1 MIEVAGHPQH
11 GAAHHAAHPHR
22 GCRDRRKRARHPRKP
37 TAQPRRKP
45 LPATLPSI
53 TQLGTQR
60 AGRALGSL
68 LQPRRKTCTSLSRR
82 SLEPRP
88 SIPNR
93 AANLIHP
100 FLACLHTPL
109 TQPLHRRG
117 HRRIQRLGNF
127 ERHRLHR
134 AGKPGHKRRPSPPTG
149 GRRDPLR
156 LLKRPF
162 HAALHNTLCARRL
175 LSEPRDKT
183 RAATP
188 TRPARHLREP
198 GELPLG
204 SAGGPI
210 QLPHPRPRIRIQ
222 HDRELF

>member
-1 MIEVAGHPQH
+1 
-11 GAAHHAAHPHR
+11 
-22 GCRDRRKRARHPRKP
+22 KP
-37 TAQPRRKP
+37 TAQPRREP

-53 TQLGTQR
+53 TQLVTQR

-82 SLEPRP
+82 SREPRP

-100 FLACLHTPL
+100 FLSCLRTPL

-134 AGKPGHKRRPSPPTG
+134 AGKPGHKRRPSPD
-149 GRRDPLR
+149 RKSIR
-156 LLKRPF
+156 LNSSHVKISYAVFCLKKKNNKNTVDRS
-162 HAALHNTLCARRL
+162 AL
-175 LSEPRDKT
+175 
-183 RAATP
+183 
-188 TRPARHLREP
+188 
-198 GELPLG
+198 
-204 SAGGPI
+204 
-210 QLPHPRPRIRIQ
+210 
-222 HDRELF
+222 

>member
-1 MIEVAGHPQH
+1 
-11 GAAHHAAHPHR
+11 
-22 GCRDRRKRARHPRKP
+22 
-37 TAQPRRKP
+37 
-45 LPATLPSI
+45 
-53 TQLGTQR
+53 
-60 AGRALGSL
+60 
-68 LQPRRKTCTSLSRR
+68 
-82 SLEPRP
+82 
-88 SIPNR
+88 
-93 AANLIHP
+93 
-100 FLACLHTPL
+100 
-109 TQPLHRRG
+109 
-117 HRRIQRLGNF
+117 
-127 ERHRLHR
+127 
-134 AGKPGHKRRPSPPTG
+134 
-149 GRRDPLR
+149 GRRDLLR

-222 HDRELF
+222 HDRELFYRGHPSHPYRFRIVPPNRRVNSSSRFLCSCGVCAGRLLRPHLVTKSSTRHRRRSLPLWSMLVIRSAKSPTRMSSRG

>member
-1 MIEVAGHPQH
+1 PPRTP
-11 GAAHHAAHPHR
+11 AAEPARTPRPAA
-22 GCRDRRKRARHPRKP
+22 
-37 TAQPRRKP
+37 
-45 LPATLPSI
+45 LPSL
-53 TQLGTQR
+53 TQLRTQR

-68 LQPRRKTCTSLSRR
+68 LQPRRKACTSLSRR

-93 AANLIHP
+93 AANLIRP
-100 FLACLHTPL
+100 FLACLSTPL

-149 GRRDPLR
+149 GRRNLLR

-162 HAALHNTLCARRL
+162 HAAL
-175 LSEPRDKT
+175 
-183 RAATP
+183 
-188 TRPARHLREP
+188 
-198 GELPLG
+198 
-204 SAGGPI
+204 
-210 QLPHPRPRIRIQ
+210 
-222 HDRELF
+222 